1 MHTPN
6 QSPYQ
11 LLGGEEGVR
20 KLAETFYDVM
30 DELPEAEAIRKMHG
44 ESLVDIKE
52 KLFEYLS
59 GWMGG
64 PHHYHKKYGTV
75 CLTKPHKAYAI
86 GPAERDQWLLCMDE
100 SLRRIN
106 ASEELKA
113 MLKGP
118 MFNIADAI
126 RNTDGSSCPSGH
138 DTSETDCG
146 H

>member
-1 MHTPN
+1 MQT
-6 QSPYQ
+6 PYQ

-20 KLAETFYDVM
+20 KLAAAFYDVM
-30 DELPEAEAIRKMHG
+30 DELPEAEVIRKMHG

-52 KLFEYLS
+52 KLYEYLS

-75 CLTKPHKAYAI
+75 CLTKPHKPYAI

-100 SLRRIN
+100 ALRRVG
-106 ASEELKA
+106 ASEEVKA
-113 MLKGP
+113 MLKQP

-126 RNTDGSSCPSGH
+126 RNTEGNSCPSERDESAAGCEH
-138 DTSETDCG
+138 
-146 H
+146 